1 MVGRRRAPVAATERI
16 ASRSSRGAVGEGG
29 LVRPSS
35 NRPVVVEVTG
45 YLPTNK
51 LAAGPQYLESFYQ
64 ANPHFATAARQT
76 NRAVP
81 WQGYPGG
88 STVRVWRTQREI
100 ITGVMRG
107 EISPEAGLERL
118 IKETNALIK

>member
-1 MVGRRRAPVAATERI
+1 M
-16 ASRSSRGAVGEGG
+16 GEGG

-81 WQGYPGG
+81 WQGYRAAIPSGSGG
-88 STVRVWRTQREI
+88 RSAKSAEPLGICSDTSVNL
-100 ITGVMRG
+100 
-107 EISPEAGLERL
+107 GLS
-118 IKETNALIK
+118 